1 MKVSKQLSRVFS
13 GRERPLL
20 RLLVLTTLKEAYLF
34 LRNTYGLLV
43 HPFKTIFAIRQKP
56 DWSQTILVFGW
67 PVGGFFGVFGA
78 FIFGLIFVIFLWPT
92 NEALVNL
99 CFLFL
104 TVGCFLFTV
113 CFGYLGF
120 CLGQY
125 FLRYKSKRRDY
136 QFKL

>member
-1 MKVSKQLSRVFS
+1 M
-13 GRERPLL
+13 
-20 RLLVLTTLKEAYLF
+20 LTTLKETYLF

-99 CFLFL
+99 CFLL
-104 TVGCFLFTV
+104 LAVSSSLLGLCFLYV
-113 CFGYLGF
+113 IF
-120 CLGQY
+120 CLGKY
-125 FLRYKSKRRDY
+125 FILKRR
-136 QFKL
+136 